1 MQTRNSYYFG
11 IYQYHINEEPACLFR
26 YQTISGLCT
35 GATFRCPHTLAMEY
49 KVERDLK
56 QEKKSRGKRVKRW
69 RENKEGGRDE
79 EEVECRL

>member
-11 IYQYHINEEPACLFR
+11 IYQYHINEEPECLFR

-35 GATFRCPHTLAMEY
+35 GATFRRLHTLAMEY
-49 KVERDLK
+49 KVEREEE
-56 QEKKSRGKRVKRW
+56 QGKRVKRW